1 MRGSSRRRSTRVLL
15 KLQHEEQQGKATAAR
30 AAEATQALAEEDR
43 GVVEFLVVAARHEET
58 REAAGTATPR
68 WTWRGRGRGLEA
80 NGGLVATRRSRRRG
94 GGEEVREGHGE
105 ERWT

>member
-1 MRGSSRRRSTRVLL
+1 MVNEGRRATKQQQRAGSRTT
-15 KLQHEEQQGKATAAR
+15 E
-30 AAEATQALAEEDR
+30 ALAEEDR
-43 GVVEFLVVAARHEET
+43 GAVEFLVVAARDEEA

>member
-1 MRGSSRRRSTRVLL
+1 MAGVPWRNGGGV
-15 KLQHEEQQGKATAAR
+15 
-30 AAEATQALAEEDR
+30 EEDR
-43 GVVEFLVVAARHEET
+43 GAVEFLVVAARDEET
-58 REAAGTATPR
+58 REVAGTATPR

>member
-1 MRGSSRRRSTRVLL
+1 ML
-15 KLQHEEQQGKATAAR
+15 KLRHGEQQGKATAAR
-30 AAEATQALAEEDR
+30 AAEATEALAEEDR
-43 GVVEFLVVAARHEET
+43 GAVEPARDEEM

-68 WTWRGRGRGLEA
+68 WTWRGHGRGLEA

-94 GGEEVREGHGE
+94 GGEEVRDGHGE